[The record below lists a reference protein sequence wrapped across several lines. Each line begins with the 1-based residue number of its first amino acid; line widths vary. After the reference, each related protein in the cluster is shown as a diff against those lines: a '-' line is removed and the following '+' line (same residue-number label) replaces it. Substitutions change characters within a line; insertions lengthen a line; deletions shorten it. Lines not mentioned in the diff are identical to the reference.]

1 MPRPAESVPGEYP
14 ESREGA
20 DVIDIIRDYT
30 AIGLGTAQATTDRVV
45 GAGRDGLSRV
55 SGWGQSPDDD
65 GSEASTGELL
75 GTITRVP
82 TLVVGRAHGELG
94 RAVDLLGLASNA
106 EVRALRAHVQ
116 GLERRV
122 SDLRGER

>member
-1 MPRPAESVPGEYP
+1 MPRPGEPVPGEYP
-14 ESREGA
+14 ASREGA
-20 DVIDIIRDYT
+20 AVIDIIRDYT

-45 GAGRDGLSRV
+45 GAGRDGLSHM
-55 SGWGQSPDDD
+55 SGWGLTDDD
-65 GSEASTGELL
+65 APEASGADFL

-82 TLVVGRAHGELG
+82 NVMVNRAHGELG
-94 RAVDLLGLASNA
+94 RAVEWLGLASTA
-106 EVRALRAHVQ
+106 EVRALRAHVA

>member
-1 MPRPAESVPGEYP
+1 MPRPGESVPGEYP
-14 ESREGA
+14 ASREGA
-20 DVIDIIRDYT
+20 AVIDIIRDYT

-55 SGWGQSPDDD
+55 SGWGLADDD
-65 GSEASTGELL
+65 APEASGAELL

-82 TLVVGRAHGELG
+82 TLMVNRAHGELG
-94 RAVDLLGLASNA
+94 RAVEWLGLASNA
-106 EVRALRAHVQ
+106 EVRALRQHVA

-122 SDLRGER
+122 GDLRGER